1 MNQIE
6 QNAIL
11 NIVNEICDLHL
22 NHTSTKNSI
31 SEFVIQDMIKIIHNM
46 LKNGIHIN
54 INWPLSI
61 NMQILMNIF
70 KQIWKTLNTKH

>member
-1 MNQIE
+1 MINQNE
-6 QNAIL
+6 QNEIL

-22 NHTSTKNSI
+22 NHISTKNSI

-54 INWPLSI
+54 
-61 NMQILMNIF
+61 M
-70 KQIWKTLNTKH
+70 KHGKHGIRTNEDRA